1 MLSNL
6 FWCAVRYWFDARFCV
21 RYFLCFNGKELFQ
34 WFDGKLQIWNGT
46 ADAIHW
52 KCVPVIVSFKRFSV
66 CRWKMEG
73 SKLLAS
79 YLLSLLL
86 CTDASFGAKHFNR
99 DDKRRERHAYFVR
112 NPSKRLNSSILDSF
126 MVSEPMRC
134 FFRCVSHQDHYNA
147 DHYNKK
153 VSANVS
159 RLTNLIVAFV
169 LCVYVLHAW
178 KHSFILI

>member
-52 KCVPVIVSFKRFSV
+52 KCVPVIVSFKRFSF

-79 YLLSLLL
+79 YLQTNEQGGEQS
-86 CTDASFGAKHFNR
+86 A
-99 DDKRRERHAYFVR
+99 
-112 NPSKRLNSSILDSF
+112 F
-126 MVSEPMRC
+126 MVNLSENSVWQRGFRQVCATLGTETFQEERKKAIYM
-134 FFRCVSHQDHYNA
+134 FFEVNGLHLVTDWLWKIFNISS
-147 DHYNKK
+147 
-153 VSANVS
+153 SASDRWTPFS
-159 RLTNLIVAFV
+159 RRAVNYIYCA
-169 LCVYVLHAW
+169 AR
-178 KHSFILI
+178 